1 MAFLS
6 WLESTAYAEW
16 ILFGT
21 GWQIMLTLH
30 ALGLATVVGTAL
42 LIDLR
47 ILGWYKPI
55 PYTALGELLGLAWIG
70 IAVNIAS
77 GLSLFTSQA
86 TMYVT
91 NVPFLIK
98 ISLVILGI
106 INVVYM
112 RKALKQ
118 EAATWEAT
126 RVVSSRGRIL
136 AITSLVIWTGAVVTG
151 RLIAYLA

>member
-6 WLESTAYAEW
+6 WLESTAYAGW

-55 PYTALGELLGLAWIG
+55 PYTSLAELLGLAWIG
-70 IAVNIAS
+70 IWINIFS

-91 NVPFLIK
+91 SVSFLLK

-106 INVVYM
+106 INVLYL
-112 RKALKQ
+112 RKTLKR

-126 RVVSSRGRIL
+126 RTVSAGGRRL
-136 AITSLVIWTGAVVTG
+136 AMISIVLWTGAVVAG
-151 RLIAYLA
+151 RLIAYV